1 MGSEMCIRDS
11 FICLAQV
18 LFTEPDIKAASEE
31 EKIIDVPTY
40 PKYNIGGWIAN
51 AGSWSIGFKPVPSFG
66 IGNKLI
72 NGFEVKRINNKNPA
86 IIISW
91 KNKVRILYLFERFF
105 EVIVKINKKIDN
117 TNNQRSKLPS
127 WFPPVPEIL

>member
-1 MGSEMCIRDS
+1 M
-11 FICLAQV
+11 CLAQV

-72 NGFEVKRINNKNPA
+72 KGFEVKRINNKNPA

-127 WFPPVPEIL
+127 WFPHVPEIL